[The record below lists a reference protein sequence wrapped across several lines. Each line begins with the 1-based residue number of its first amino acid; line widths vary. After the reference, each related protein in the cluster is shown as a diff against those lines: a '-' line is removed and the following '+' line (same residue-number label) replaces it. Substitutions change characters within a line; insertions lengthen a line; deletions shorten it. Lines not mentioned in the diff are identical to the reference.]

1 MKIPFTK
8 MQAIGNDFIV
18 INQIDQSYDLSQAQ
32 IAKLADRHFG
42 IGFDQLLIIEKSDN
56 PTAFDYR
63 YRIFNCRW
71 IRSGAL
77 WKWGSL
83 FL

>member
-18 INQIDQSYDLSQAQ
+18 INQIDQSYNLSQAQ

-42 IGFDQLLIIEKSDN
+42 IGFDQLLIIEKNNN
-56 PTAFDYR
+56 PTTFDY
-63 YRIFNCRW
+63 
-71 IRSGAL
+71 
-77 WKWGSL
+77 
-83 FL
+83 